1 MSNPSKR
8 KGTAW
13 EVAIRDYLLELGFRV
28 NRHSANGVNDIGDLS
43 VDHAG
48 EHYVLEAKAQKTLD
62 LSGFLAEAAR
72 EAAAW
77 AALNKVDP
85 DKVHPVVIVK
95 RRNHGV
101 DRAYVVQELKDWV
114 NDHPGL

>member
-1 MSNPSKR
+1 MANPSKR
-8 KGTAW
+8 KGSAW
-13 EVAIRDYLLELGFRV
+13 EVAIRDYLIDLGYRV
-28 NRHSANGVNDIGDLS
+28 NRHSANGVNDIGDLA

-48 EHYVLEAKAQKTLD
+48 HFYVIEAKATKTLD
-62 LSGFLAEAAR
+62 LSGFLKEAAR

-85 DKVHPVVIVK
+85 DKVHALVVVK

-101 DRAYVVQELKDWV
+101 GKAYVVQEFEEWV
-114 NDHPGL
+114 RDHT